1 MRFRIVCF
9 WLSVTCVISFATG
22 CQSSKFNMQ
31 KLAFWKNN
39 DKLDAEYLEPP
50 SHQFT
55 PERTAVADSVSRLNK
70 GEGPPTRPKTASVDN
85 PSLDAFAEEV
95 NRSLEELSDK
105 TKSTAQ
111 QSQNDVN
118 RALVDTAN
126 VSMPPTRQNDD
137 DYKKPL
143 TPRYLS
149 SGNSYPSSD
158 AATSSEASTGNFTPL
173 APKSTTPPSTR
184 YEQLAQSSMP
194 ALSPLQPVAKSGTA
208 GTGDFV
214 PSTGSMPVVTTPRT
228 PVALQTPSSLAQVPG
243 SGGELSRMQNLYT
256 PGLQPIDTQATPMAG
271 QFTNNNPMASTGN
284 SGTQYDS
291 TPYKPFVS
299 RNELAAQSSTNSN
312 VMQAG
317 NSTSENRSN
326 QVAQIPATL
335 QLSGQGTYAPGSVRR
350 PSPLQ
355 PETMTAVPQSSGG
368 SFMR

>member
-9 WLSVTCVISFATG
+9 WLSVTCVISFASG
-22 CQSSKFNMQ
+22 CQSGKFNMQ
-31 KLAFWKNN
+31 N
-39 DKLDAEYLEPP
+39 
-50 SHQFT
+50 
-55 PERTAVADSVSRLNK
+55 SVSKLEK
-70 GEGPPTRPKTASVDN
+70 GDGPPTRPTTASVDN
-85 PSLDAFAEEV
+85 PSLDAFEGEL

-111 QSQNDVN
+111 QTQNDVN

-126 VSMPPTRQNDD
+126 VSMPPTRENGDD
-137 DYKKPL
+137 LKKTS
-143 TPRYLS
+143 TPRYMS
-149 SGNSYPSSD
+149 SGNSYASNS
-158 AATSSEASTGNFTPL
+158 ASTDNTANSGSFTPL
-173 APKSTTPPSTR
+173 APKPTTQPATR

-194 ALSPLQPVAKSGTA
+194 VLSPLQPAVTSTTGS
-208 GTGDFV
+208 GDFV
-214 PSTGSMPVVTTPRT
+214 PSNGPMPKMTTPRT
-228 PVALQTPSSLAQVPG
+228 PAALQTPSTFAQVPG
-243 SGGELSRMQNLYT
+243 SGEELSRMQNPYT
-256 PGLQPIDTQATPMAG
+256 PGIQPMDTQASPVPG
-271 QFTNNNPMASTGN
+271 QYSNNSSMASTGN
-284 SGTQYDS
+284 PATQYDS

-299 RNELAAQSSTNSN
+299 RNDMAPPSTSHSG

-355 PETMTAVPQSSGG
+355 PESMTAVPQSGGG